1 MMEDELNPANQE
13 HDGTVDTARPAG
25 SSRSQARQRDVL
37 GRIGWLSFALVV
49 LTLAGSSA
57 YGYLFGGVALEAD
70 RMSRPWYGNW
80 AAAAFAV
87 AFFSLFVLAFLR
99 SPRRREWRHLGM
111 AEAYLVVLFTEMF
124 GLPLTIYL
132 LGSVL
137 GVNLGFGMLE
147 GHLWAVLLD
156 RLGVLP
162 LAQGVA
168 VVMAISSA
176 LITVG
181 LALMAAGWWQVW
193 RARGELVMNGLY
205 RFVRHPQYL
214 GFLLVIVGFL
224 IQWPTLPTLVL
235 FPVLIAVYVRLARRE
250 EVELEREFGERY
262 SAYRMRTPMLLPR
275 SRTGTSGAAS
285 GGTGSSAG

>member
-1 MMEDELNPANQE
+1 MEDELNPANRE
-13 HDGTVDTARPAG
+13 HDETVDTARPAG
-25 SSRSQARQRDVL
+25 SSRSQARAGGVF
-37 GRIGWLSFALVV
+37 GRIGWLSFALVALV
-49 LTLAGSSA
+49 LASSSA
-57 YGYLFGGVALEAD
+57 YGYLFGGAALEAN
-70 RMSRPWYGNW
+70 RMSRAWYGNW
-80 AAAAFAV
+80 GAAAFAV
-87 AFFSLFVLAFLR
+87 TFFSLFLLAFLR
-99 SPRRREWRHLGM
+99 SPRRREWRHLDV

-156 RLGVLP
+156 KLGVLP

-168 VVMAISSA
+168 LVMAVSSA

-181 LALMAAGWWQVW
+181 LALMAAGWWQIW
-193 RARGELVMNGLY
+193 RPRGQLVMSGLFH
-205 RFVRHPQYL
+205 FVRHPQYA

-235 FPVLIAVYVRLARRE
+235 FPILVVVYVRLARRE
-250 EVELEREFGERY
+250 EATLEREFGERY
-262 SAYRMRTPMLLPR
+262 SAYRTRAPMLLPR
-275 SRTGTSGAAS
+275 LRTGTSGAAS
-285 GGTGSSAG
+285 GETGGSAG

>member
-1 MMEDELNPANQE
+1 MEDELNPANRE

-25 SSRSQARQRDVL
+25 SSRSQARAGGVF
-37 GRIGWLSFALVV
+37 GRIGWLAFALVV
-49 LTLAGSSA
+49 LALAVSSA
-57 YGYLFGGVALEAD
+57 YGYLFGGAALEAD

-80 AAAAFAV
+80 GAAAFAV
-87 AFFSLFVLAFLR
+87 TFFSLFLLAFLR
-99 SPRRREWRHLGM
+99 SPHPREWRHLGV

-147 GHLWAVLLD
+147 GHLWAVLLEK
-156 RLGVLP
+156 LGVLP

-168 VVMAISSA
+168 AVMAISSA

-193 RARGELVMNGLY
+193 RARGELVTNGLY

-224 IQWPTLPTLVL
+224 IQWPTLPTLAL
-235 FPVLIAVYVRLARRE
+235 FPVLVLVYYRLARRE
-250 EVELEREFGERY
+250 EATLEREFGERY
-262 SAYRMRTPMLLPR
+262 VAYRTRTPMLLPR
-275 SRTGTSGAAS
+275 SRTGMNGAAS